1 MWPAYVIN
9 LADNTARLAAV
20 SRVLGAQGVAFE
32 RIEAVNGWALS
43 EAEIGAA
50 YDASRNATEGR
61 QPLVPAEIGCYLSHI
76 AAWERIAEGEAAGGF
91 IFEDDFDATAS
102 LAMVL
107 AALSAD
113 RASDRAGD
121 WDMVKLFSLDPAAG
135 LGMAREL
142 APGVQI
148 GIPYR
153 VPTCLIGYG
162 LTKAA
167 AAHLAARARPFFR
180 PVDED
185 QKFIWETGLRVALVR
200 PAPVVLGD
208 QQAVTGTVGKARR
221 AGKRSGVGQMLHQL
235 LYGLRYRRALAR
247 HRRKEGWHE

>member
-9 LADNTARLAAV
+9 LADNTARLASV

-32 RIEAVNGWALS
+32 RIEAVNGWKLS
-43 EAEIGAA
+43 EAEMGAA

-76 AAWERIAEGEAAGGF
+76 AAWERIAAGEAAGGF
-91 IFEDDFDATAS
+91 IFEDDFDATEALS
-102 LAMVL
+102 RVL
-107 AALSAD
+107 AALSD
-113 RASDRAGD
+113 DGGTE
-121 WDMVKLFSLDPAAG
+121 WDMVKLFTLDPAAP
-135 LGMAREL
+135 LGMVREL
-142 APGVQI
+142 APGVEI

-185 QKFIWETGLRVALVR
+185 QKFLWETGLRVALVR

-221 AGKRSGVGQMLHQL
+221 SGKRKGLRQVLHQL
-235 LYGLRYRRALAR
+235 RYGLRYRLALAR
-247 HRRKEGWHE
+247 YRRKQGWHA